1 MKNLLSLLLPLAL
14 LLSLTACG
22 EKSADEA
29 ARQTPPTLTV
39 TGANACSVTLK
50 SSSYDWTYTQGL
62 QSMTVIACGAHPL
75 DETSRDITPV
85 LEMPFAVSAAYFYT
99 VTLDFGDNSPDSVS
113 LRCWPSDAWG
123 STGIPSETV
132 TAQRQDNGTFRAEL
146 PQSDGIFAVD
156 ALWDGSSATYTFCT
170 QAEGSEELHPGAVLS
185 IGESEDIRKIDISWR
200 SGSVNIY
207 TAEQSAQISVKEE
220 STAPL
225 AESEKMVCAI
235 DGDTLRIHFLGDA
248 YRGSYDGEKYL
259 DVGLPRELV
268 SAGHFEEIKV
278 ETTDAYTIVGADVS
292 GSIKLSTVGG
302 DARVMGATCPMVEIE
317 TVNGSVG
324 VVDGT
329 WARVNISTLS
339 GAIELAGE
347 AENAEIETASGK
359 VDIAGALG
367 TLDFES
373 VSGNLILA
381 TERALRLDAETESG
395 SIYLTLPA
403 QDGFTLD
410 YETKSGAFRSAL
422 TEREGTLIAC
432 GDRETHYTVPALDGG
447 AVFVDLFGLAYELV
461 NGSGVGEGAFGVE
474 PPLLHAKDRIAAN
487 FVRIG
492 CKQRVVETLQLGC
505 RGNRAALN
513 HASQRGVREQA
524 ASQHYM
530 ARAGISLHQ
539 RIHILKIENVAVIG
553 YGERRAFQRLAVK
566 LLARRSRIA
575 VLLHAWVHD
584 QPCQRHAAIQI
595 EHTLVFVVALKPQ
608 PGLDRY
614 RQR

>member
-1 MKNLLSLLLPLAL
+1 MKKLLSLLLPLVLA
-14 LLSLTACG
+14 LSLAACG

-39 TGANACSVTLK
+39 TSANACSVTLK
-50 SSSYDWTYTQGL
+50 SSSYDWTYPQGL

-85 LEMPFAVSAAYFYT
+85 LEMPFTVSAAYFYT

-123 STGIPSETV
+123 TTGMPSETV

-146 PQSDGIFAVD
+146 PQSDGILAVD

-170 QAEGSEELHPGAVLS
+170 QAEGAAGYVSETFSVEPARVREIEVDWLG
-185 IGESEDIRKIDISWR
+185 
-200 SGSVNIY
+200 GSVNIY

-248 YRGSYDGEKYL
+248 YRGSYDGEKHL

-278 ETTDAYTIVGADVS
+278 ETKDAYTIVGADVS
-292 GSIKLSTVGG
+292 GRIKLSTVGG
-302 DARVMGATCPMVEIE
+302 DARVMGATCPTVEIE

-329 WARVNISTLS
+329 WGKVELSTVS
-339 GAIELAGE
+339 GAIELAGD
-347 AENAEIETASGK
+347 AESAEIETASGK

-367 TLDFES
+367 ALDFES
-373 VSGNLILA
+373 VSGDLILA

-422 TEREGTLIAC
+422 TEREGALIAC
-432 GDRETHYTVPALDGG
+432 GDHEAYYTVPALDGG
-447 AVFVDLFGLAYELV
+447 AVSELTIETMSGEV
-461 NGSGVGEGAFGVE
+461 TIGASSSGS
-474 PPLLHAKDRIAAN
+474 N
-487 FVRIG
+487 
-492 CKQRVVETLQLGC
+492 
-505 RGNRAALN
+505 
-513 HASQRGVREQA
+513 
-524 ASQHYM
+524 
-530 ARAGISLHQ
+530 
-539 RIHILKIENVAVIG
+539 
-553 YGERRAFQRLAVK
+553 
-566 LLARRSRIA
+566 
-575 VLLHAWVHD
+575 
-584 QPCQRHAAIQI
+584 
-595 EHTLVFVVALKPQ
+595 
-608 PGLDRY
+608 
-614 RQR
+614 

>member
-1 MKNLLSLLLPLAL
+1 MKKLLSLLLPLAL
-14 LLSLTACG
+14 ALSLAACG

-50 SSSYDWTYTQGL
+50 SSSYDWTYPQGL

-123 STGIPSETV
+123 STGMPSETV

-185 IGESEDIRKIDISWR
+185 IGESEDIRKIDISWL
-200 SGSVNIY
+200 SGGVSVQAVGQTSQITVQEEAT
-207 TAEQSAQISVKEE
+207 TALTEE
-220 STAPL
+220 
-225 AESEKMVCAI
+225 EKLVCAV
-235 DGDTLRIHFLGDA
+235 DGDTLRIRFMSDA
-248 YRGSYDGEKYL
+248 RRDSFEGEKFL
-259 DVGLPRELV
+259 TVSLPWELV
-268 SAGHFEEIKV
+268 KNAHFEEIDI
-278 ETTDAYTIVGADVS
+278 ETTSAYAYVSADAQK
-292 GSIKLSTVGG
+292 IKLSTVGG
-302 DARVMGATCPMVEIE
+302 DARVMCANCPEVEIE
-317 TVNGSVG
+317 TTSGNAG

-329 WARVNISTLS
+329 WAKVDISTVS

-347 AENAEIETASGK
+347 AESAEIETTSGK

-367 TLDFES
+367 ALDFES

-432 GDRETHYTVPALDGG
+432 GDRETHYTVSALEGG
-447 AVFVDLFGLAYELV
+447 EMSELEISTV
-461 NGSGVGEGAFGVE
+461 SG
-474 PPLLHAKDRIAAN
+474 
-487 FVRIG
+487 
-492 CKQRVVETLQLGC
+492 TLTIEASPG
-505 RGNRAALN
+505 GN
-513 HASQRGVREQA
+513 
-524 ASQHYM
+524 
-530 ARAGISLHQ
+530 
-539 RIHILKIENVAVIG
+539 
-553 YGERRAFQRLAVK
+553 
-566 LLARRSRIA
+566 
-575 VLLHAWVHD
+575 
-584 QPCQRHAAIQI
+584 
-595 EHTLVFVVALKPQ
+595 
-608 PGLDRY
+608 
-614 RQR
+614 

>member
-1 MKNLLSLLLPLAL
+1 MKKLLSLLLPLAL

-39 TGANACSVTLK
+39 TSANACSVTLK

-62 QSMTVIACGAHPL
+62 QSMTAIACGAHPL
-75 DETSRDITPV
+75 DENCRDITPV
-85 LEMPFAVSAAYFYT
+85 LEMPFTVSAAYFYT

-123 STGIPSETV
+123 STGMPSGTV

-185 IGESEDIRKIDISWR
+185 IGESEDIRKIDISWL
-200 SGSVNIY
+200 SGGVSVQAVGQTSQITVQEEAT
-207 TAEQSAQISVKEE
+207 TALTEE
-220 STAPL
+220 
-225 AESEKMVCAI
+225 EKLVCAV
-235 DGDTLRIHFLGDA
+235 DGDTLRIRFMSDA
-248 YRGSYDGEKYL
+248 RRDSFEGEKFL
-259 DVGLPRELV
+259 TVSLPWELV
-268 SAGHFEEIKV
+268 KNAHFEEIDI
-278 ETTDAYTIVGADVS
+278 ETTSAYAYVSADAQK
-292 GSIKLSTVGG
+292 IKLSTVGG
-302 DARVMGATCPMVEIE
+302 DARVMCANCPEVEIE
-317 TVNGSVG
+317 TTSGNAG

-329 WARVNISTLS
+329 WAKVDISTVS

-347 AENAEIETASGK
+347 AESAEIETASGK

-367 TLDFES
+367 ALDFES

-422 TEREGTLIAC
+422 TEREGTLITCLDDHA
-432 GDRETHYTVPALDGG
+432 THYSVPALDGG
-447 AVFVDLFGLAYELV
+447 AVSELEISTVSGTLTIDAYS
-461 NGSGVGEGAFGVE
+461 GS
-474 PPLLHAKDRIAAN
+474 N
-487 FVRIG
+487 
-492 CKQRVVETLQLGC
+492 
-505 RGNRAALN
+505 
-513 HASQRGVREQA
+513 
-524 ASQHYM
+524 
-530 ARAGISLHQ
+530 
-539 RIHILKIENVAVIG
+539 
-553 YGERRAFQRLAVK
+553 
-566 LLARRSRIA
+566 
-575 VLLHAWVHD
+575 
-584 QPCQRHAAIQI
+584 
-595 EHTLVFVVALKPQ
+595 
-608 PGLDRY
+608 
-614 RQR
+614 

>member
-39 TGANACSVTLK
+39 TSANACSVALK

-62 QSMTVIACGAHPL
+62 QSMTAIACGAHPL

-85 LEMPFAVSAAYFYT
+85 LEMPFTVSAAYFYT

-123 STGIPSETV
+123 TTGMPSETV
-132 TAQRQDNGTFRAEL
+132 TAQQQDNGTFRAEL

-185 IGESEDIRKIDISWR
+185 IGESEDIRKIDISWL
-200 SGSVNIY
+200 SGGVSVQAVGQTSQITVQEEAT
-207 TAEQSAQISVKEE
+207 TALTEE
-220 STAPL
+220 
-225 AESEKMVCAI
+225 EKLVCAV
-235 DGDTLRIHFLGDA
+235 DGDTLRIRFMSDA
-248 YRGSYDGEKYL
+248 RRDSFEGEKFL
-259 DVGLPRELV
+259 TVSLPWELV
-268 SAGHFEEIKV
+268 KNAHFEEIDI
-278 ETTDAYTIVGADVS
+278 ETTSAYAYVSADAQK
-292 GSIKLSTVGG
+292 IKLSTVGG
-302 DARVMGATCPMVEIE
+302 DARVMCANCPEVEIE
-317 TVNGSVG
+317 TTSGNAG

-329 WARVNISTLS
+329 WARVDISTLS

-347 AENAEIETASGK
+347 VENAEIETTSGK

-367 TLDFES
+367 ALDFES

-422 TEREGTLIAC
+422 TEREGALITCLDDHA
-432 GDRETHYTVPALDGG
+432 THYSVPALDGG
-447 AVFVDLFGLAYELV
+447 AVSELEISTV
-461 NGSGVGEGAFGVE
+461 SGTLTIDASSGS
-474 PPLLHAKDRIAAN
+474 N
-487 FVRIG
+487 
-492 CKQRVVETLQLGC
+492 
-505 RGNRAALN
+505 
-513 HASQRGVREQA
+513 
-524 ASQHYM
+524 
-530 ARAGISLHQ
+530 
-539 RIHILKIENVAVIG
+539 
-553 YGERRAFQRLAVK
+553 
-566 LLARRSRIA
+566 
-575 VLLHAWVHD
+575 
-584 QPCQRHAAIQI
+584 
-595 EHTLVFVVALKPQ
+595 
-608 PGLDRY
+608 
-614 RQR
+614 

>member
-1 MKNLLSLLLPLAL
+1 MKKLLSLLLPLAL
-14 LLSLTACG
+14 ALSLTACG

-39 TGANACSVTLK
+39 TSANACSVTLK

-75 DETSRDITPV
+75 DETSCDITPV
-85 LEMPFAVSAAYFYT
+85 LEMPFTVSAAYFYT

-123 STGIPSETV
+123 TTGMPSETV

-156 ALWDGSSATYTFCT
+156 ALWDTSSATYTFCT

-207 TAEQSAQISVKEE
+207 AAEQSAQISVKEE

-235 DGDTLRIHFLGDA
+235 DGDTLRIRFLSDA
-248 YRGSYDGEKYL
+248 YRGSYDGEKFL
-259 DVGLPRELV
+259 TVSLPWELV
-268 SAGHFEEIKV
+268 KNAHFEEIDI
-278 ETTDAYTIVGADVS
+278 ETTSAYAYVSADAQK
-292 GSIKLSTVGG
+292 IKLSTVSG
-302 DARVMGATCPMVEIE
+302 DARVMGASSPAVEIE

-329 WARVNISTLS
+329 WGKIELSTVS
-339 GAIELAGE
+339 GAIELAGD
-347 AENAEIETASGK
+347 AESAEIETTSGK

-367 TLDFES
+367 TLDVES
-373 VSGNLILA
+373 VSGDLVLSLD
-381 TERALRLDAETESG
+381 RALRLDAETVSG

-410 YETKSGAFRSAL
+410 YETEKGSFDSAL

-432 GDRETHYTVPALDGG
+432 GDRETHYSVPALDGG
-447 AVFVDLFGLAYELV
+447 AVSELEISMV
-461 NGSGVGEGAFGVE
+461 SGTLTIDASSGS
-474 PPLLHAKDRIAAN
+474 N
-487 FVRIG
+487 
-492 CKQRVVETLQLGC
+492 
-505 RGNRAALN
+505 
-513 HASQRGVREQA
+513 
-524 ASQHYM
+524 
-530 ARAGISLHQ
+530 
-539 RIHILKIENVAVIG
+539 
-553 YGERRAFQRLAVK
+553 
-566 LLARRSRIA
+566 
-575 VLLHAWVHD
+575 
-584 QPCQRHAAIQI
+584 
-595 EHTLVFVVALKPQ
+595 
-608 PGLDRY
+608 
-614 RQR
+614 

>member
-14 LLSLTACG
+14 ALSLAACG

-39 TGANACSVTLK
+39 TSANACSVTLK

-62 QSMTVIACGAHPL
+62 QSMTAIACGAHPL

-85 LEMPFAVSAAYFYT
+85 LEMPFTVSAAYFYT

-113 LRCWPSDAWG
+113 LRCW
-123 STGIPSETV
+123 PSETV

-248 YRGSYDGEKYL
+248 YRGSYDGEKHL

-268 SAGHFEEIKV
+268 SAGHFEEIEV

-302 DARVMGATCPMVEIE
+302 DARVMGAACPTVEIE

-329 WARVNISTLS
+329 WGKVELSTVS

-367 TLDFES
+367 ALDFES

-422 TEREGTLIAC
+422 TEREGALITCLDDHA
-432 GDRETHYTVPALDGG
+432 THYSVPALDGG
-447 AVFVDLFGLAYELV
+447 AVSELTIETMSGEV
-461 NGSGVGEGAFGVE
+461 TIGASSSGS
-474 PPLLHAKDRIAAN
+474 N
-487 FVRIG
+487 
-492 CKQRVVETLQLGC
+492 
-505 RGNRAALN
+505 
-513 HASQRGVREQA
+513 
-524 ASQHYM
+524 
-530 ARAGISLHQ
+530 
-539 RIHILKIENVAVIG
+539 
-553 YGERRAFQRLAVK
+553 
-566 LLARRSRIA
+566 
-575 VLLHAWVHD
+575 
-584 QPCQRHAAIQI
+584 
-595 EHTLVFVVALKPQ
+595 
-608 PGLDRY
+608 
-614 RQR
+614 